1 MTGRLAAYEDMRQ
14 VECVEVYI
22 EVCVKVCVEEYASTA
37 NTHTKHLLPIIR
49 GDPLIILVVFFSM
62 ICLDSY

>member
-1 MTGRLAAYEDMRQ
+1 MRQ

-22 EVCVKVCVEEYASTA
+22 EVCAKVCIEEYASTA
-37 NTHTKHLLPIIR
+37 NTHTKLLLPIIR
-49 GDPLIILVVFFSM
+49 GGPLIILVVFFSM